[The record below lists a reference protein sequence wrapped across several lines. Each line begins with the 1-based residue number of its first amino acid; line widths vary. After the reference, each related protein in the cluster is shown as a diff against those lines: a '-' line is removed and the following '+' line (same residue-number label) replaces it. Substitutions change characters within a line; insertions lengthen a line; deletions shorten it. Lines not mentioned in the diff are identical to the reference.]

1 MSFICFRM
9 VDFPD
14 SPAPTPGLVFE
25 SAAGWWRQL
34 TEEKHLDL
42 IPLHHLIPLQLN
54 FNFLISLLA
63 LLLFG
68 AHATTHL
75 DVLKQLSRTGVG
87 VVDVNLRREEAT
99 DCKSVSDEMRSK
111 RGVSLGVSSRLS
123 RIPESSVQRK

>member
-1 MSFICFRM
+1 M

-14 SPAPTPGLVFE
+14 SPAPTPGLVLE
-25 SAAGWWRQL
+25 STAGWWRQL

-75 DVLKQLSRTGVG
+75 DVWKQLYEQV
-87 VVDVNLRREEAT
+87 
-99 DCKSVSDEMRSK
+99 
-111 RGVSLGVSSRLS
+111 LGLLM
-123 RIPESSVQRK
+123 